1 MNENERHAYFHGL
14 VFGLVIGG
22 LTASML
28 TLAICLTFGNAFP
41 EEMWPSWTGIL
52 NR

>member
-1 MNENERHAYFHGL
+1 MRRVLLTGYIYGFILG
-14 VFGLVIGG
+14 FITGG
-22 LTASML
+22 FLML
-28 TLAICLTFGNAFP
+28 GVCLTFGNAFP

>member
-1 MNENERHAYFHGL
+1 MKPSGQIFLIGL
-14 VFGLVIGG
+14 VFGFIRGS
-22 LTASML
+22 TL